1 METVFSYIVQ
11 KRFSQETEDV
21 ATDALA
27 FILDSNESARAGMM
41 KLLRG
46 LAPDLPS
53 LWFRTQQAKD
63 QTRPDMAGY
72 DGNELRVY
80 VENKFWAGLTDR
92 QPVDYIRELAKH
104 TLPTVL
110 LMVVPARRE
119 ETVWREVSRKLK
131 KAKIDVADGDSAAGI
146 VRAVKT
152 GDGPTVALTSWTN
165 LLSALELEA
174 LDDQGA
180 RSDLIQLRALCVA
193 ADSEAFV
200 PISSTEATDQRTPA
214 LILGLGSIVQASVDL
229 AVTKD
234 ILSISGHTRQASWER
249 IGQYARFPGG
259 QGVGVWFG
267 IHFGLWKKHGETP
280 LWLVF
285 SSTDFGRGHEVR
297 RLIEPWA
304 TRERILA
311 TRFNDEFVIAVDVE
325 TGEERDHV
333 ARLIVDH
340 LEAIAGVLSELG
352 PGKEGAA

>member
-11 KRFSQETEDV
+11 KSLSRKNEDV

-27 FILDSNESARAGMM
+27 FILDSHESARAGMM

-53 LWFRTQQAKD
+53 LRFRTQQASGHS
-63 QTRPDMAGY
+63 RPDMGGY
-72 DGNELRVY
+72 DGTELHAY
-80 VENKFWAGLTDR
+80 VENKFWAGLTSN
-92 QPVDYIRELAKH
+92 QPVEYMKELDKH
-104 TLPTVL
+104 KLPTVL

-119 ETVWREVSRKLK
+119 ETVWREVSRRLGLK
-131 KAKIDVADGDSAAGI
+131 EDEIVVPAVAGI
-146 VRAVKT
+146 VYYVHTDRGRT
-152 GDGPTVALTSWTN
+152 LALTSWTN
-165 LLSALELEA
+165 LISALELEA

-200 PISSTEATDQRTPA
+200 PMSSAEVTDQRTPA
-214 LILGLGSIVQASVDL
+214 LILRLGLIVQASVEE
-229 AVTKD
+229 AVD
-234 ILSISGHTRQASWER
+234 EEILSIKGLLPQASWDR
-249 IGQYARFPGG
+249 IGRYAKFSGD

-267 IHFGLWKKHGETP
+267 IHFGLWKKHGGTP

-304 TRERILA
+304 ARKRIFA

-325 TGEERDHV
+325 TGEEKDHV
-333 ARLIVDH
+333 VGRVVDR